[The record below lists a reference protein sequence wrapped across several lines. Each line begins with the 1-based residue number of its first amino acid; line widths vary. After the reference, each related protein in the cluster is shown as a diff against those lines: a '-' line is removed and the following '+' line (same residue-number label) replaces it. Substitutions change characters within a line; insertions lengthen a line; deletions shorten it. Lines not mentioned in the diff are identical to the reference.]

1 MLDVPVKTRP
11 FTRQR
16 LPRCSV
22 TSPDTLLFLI
32 FHLLSICIICEELFT
47 CPVPSKILLLRIRF
61 ATLYNYLRS
70 LFHVWKPIPFE
81 ESLWRGSASLP
92 HINTLYLGS
101 ISRSHVLLPM
111 LLLGATLFNV
121 AGRWATI
128 QRKKKIKKKCLPSD
142 LWSVWNLI
150 FPSFPQQCHHTQQTP
165 LVQIAQTS
173 LKTASSASQF
183 TLWLRERGVV
193 VVVGGCDVCLFSW
206 NLLLVTWHP

>member
-22 TSPDTLLFLI
+22 TSPDTFLFLI

-101 ISRSHVLLPM
+101 ISGSHVLLPM

-128 QRKKKIKKKCLPSD
+128 QRD

-165 LVQIAQTS
+165 LVQIAQAS

-183 TLWLRERGVV
+183 TLWLGERGL
-193 VVVGGCDVCLFSW
+193 GGAVMCVCSLGISCW
-206 NLLLVTWHP
+206 